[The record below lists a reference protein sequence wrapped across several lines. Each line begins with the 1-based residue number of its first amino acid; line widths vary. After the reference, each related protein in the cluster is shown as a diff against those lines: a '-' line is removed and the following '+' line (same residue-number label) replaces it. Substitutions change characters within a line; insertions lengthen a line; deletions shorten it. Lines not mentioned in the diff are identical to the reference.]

1 MSDKDAKF
9 DYIGAIAER
18 FHGRF
23 KKVKKYKVL
32 HNNEKKSKKP
42 MLEDAVITAFLKIL
56 GLKKAT
62 IIRPVAMREE
72 VANKYNHIKIEFD
85 ISHNDKTIVKK
96 TALCALPT
104 WDEKNDIILKEDKF
118 EFHIRLKEQIKTE
131 KDAGAIVIDIADF
144 KNHDEAKEVF
154 RTELGELVLEYYN
167 IYFFQQFFQQLLV
180 YGNVYDIFQKA
191 LFQTDLHSIEQHAKR
206 FTEEYKKIEENLTSS
221 QSIKWIKME
230 RDGSTL
236 EQIIGKDECFLE
248 DTTLDTD
255 MVDLRKKIWQKYKES
270 EVFEE
275 KEILSYVERIDKL
288 DYPSDLKIPFKL
300 FEEDKNNFQHVPEDI
315 IDPVINFSIKNRF
328 HIEYFR
334 TVLFAINMTGLS
346 AERDAIVTAD
356 KVKSIQKLWD
366 NKLKTNV
373 SLHNFIKDYLKLWK
387 LGNSSKSKHEKS
399 IVLTQ
404 EWLMA
409 WFALQVLNSKTFEAY
424 KNNEFGPRKTIRFY
438 HHLSTVFLYLLYWI
452 RKYANTNLTPF
463 FDVKNGYEAF
473 LESLIYLIS
482 EYAHK
487 DGGLTRNADIH
498 RSLRY
503 MWSHQ
508 SILYTISESYRDHL
522 HHVLETCLMGLFF
535 LRLDGQTPQQHGFF
549 GIFDNKFHEQ
559 QVIRN
564 WIVTA
569 LFHDV
574 GYGVEMLKRQIDH
587 LSFFETEVVV
597 NLRERINEQFDE
609 LEKKLCIDSRNYLD
623 QYLSQTKTETFKDLK
638 RFDHGI
644 ISALQIVYLVE
655 KPDQEWWQDMNMA
668 IEAAALHNYSKAKID
683 HNKAPLA
690 FLLFL
695 CDHLQEWDRPYIEGE
710 QMRYSLLV
718 NLIRP
723 NSKSCQ
729 NESMVK
735 FLTLKGIYLNNEL
748 NPISYKTIKKLTFVL
763 HFASAEKQ
771 KYHPPL
777 AWVGLCENFQRI
789 DNCNLP
795 ISIQFNHPV
804 SSSKKRNS
812 KNYQYDMDLFD
823 DFLDES
829 GRSGHDRE
837 LCGKK
842 EKGNS
847 VLREW
852 IQTARDQSSWFK
864 YDKKKHEEQLT
875 IELQKI
881 DGKVYI
887 PCFPT
892 MLVKHYIDWAERCRK
907 GYYIPPGLTSFK
919 F

>member
-1 MSDKDAKF
+1 MSDQDAKF
-9 DYIGAIAER
+9 DYIGAMAER
-18 FHGRF
+18 FHSEF
-23 KKVKKYKVL
+23 EKVIKKYKVL
-32 HNNEKKSKKP
+32 HNNEKDSKKP
-42 MLEDAVITAFLKIL
+42 MLEDAVIAAFLKIL

-62 IIRPVAMREE
+62 IIRPVAMWEEE
-72 VANKYNHIKIEFD
+72 VANTSNHIKIEFD
-85 ISHNDKTIVKK
+85 ISHNDTTIVKK
-96 TALCALPT
+96 TELCAPPI
-104 WDEKNDIILKEDKF
+104 WNEKSDIILKEDKLF
-118 EFHIRLKEQIKTE
+118 YIRLKEQIKIE
-131 KDAGAIVIDIADF
+131 KNDGSIVIDTADF
-144 KNHDEAKEVF
+144 KYHGEAKEIF
-154 RTELGELVLEYYN
+154 RRELGERVLEYYN
-167 IYFFQQFFQQLLV
+167 VYFSQQLLV
-180 YGNVYDIFQKA
+180 CGNAYSALKKA
-191 LFQTDLHSIEQHAKR
+191 LFQTDLYSIEQHAKQ
-206 FTEEYKKIEENLTSS
+206 FIVELGKMEGNLTSS
-221 QSIKWIKME
+221 QFSKWIKME
-230 RDGSTL
+230 REGSTL
-236 EQIIGKDECFLE
+236 EQMIGKDESFLKE
-248 DTTLDTD
+248 NTKFDID
-255 MVDLRKKIWQKYKES
+255 MVDLRKDIWQKYKES

-300 FEEDKNNFQHVPEDI
+300 FEEDKNNFQHVPKDI
-315 IDPVINFSIKNRF
+315 IDPVIDFSIKNRF

-334 TVLFAINMTGLS
+334 TVLFAINMIGLS

-366 NKLKTNV
+366 NKLKTGV
-373 SLHNFIKDYLKLWK
+373 SLHDFIKDYLKLWK
-387 LGNSSKSKHEKS
+387 LGNSSKAKHEKS

-482 EYAHK
+482 EYAYK
-487 DGGLTRNADIH
+487 DGGLTRNADIR

-535 LRLDGQTPQQHGFF
+535 LRLDAQTHKQHGFF
-549 GIFDNKFHEQ
+549 GIFDNNFHEQ
-559 QVIRN
+559 QLIRN

-574 GYGVEMLKRQIDH
+574 GYGVEMLKRQINH

-597 NLRERINEQFDE
+597 DLKKKIDEKLDE
-609 LEKKLCIDSRNYLD
+609 LEKKLCIDSRICLN

-668 IEAAALHNYSKAKID
+668 IEAAVLHNYSKAKID

-723 NSKSCQ
+723 NSKPCQ
-729 NESMVK
+729 MN
-735 FLTLKGIYLNNEL
+735 
-748 NPISYKTIKKLTFVL
+748 
-763 HFASAEKQ
+763 
-771 KYHPPL
+771 
-777 AWVGLCENFQRI
+777 
-789 DNCNLP
+789 
-795 ISIQFNHPV
+795 SIQYHTRQ
-804 SSSKKRNS
+804 SKS
-812 KNYQYDMDLFD
+812 
-823 DFLDES
+823 
-829 GRSGHDRE
+829 
-837 LCGKK
+837 
-842 EKGNS
+842 
-847 VLREW
+847 
-852 IQTARDQSSWFK
+852 
-864 YDKKKHEEQLT
+864 
-875 IELQKI
+875 
-881 DGKVYI
+881 
-887 PCFPT
+887 
-892 MLVKHYIDWAERCRK
+892 
-907 GYYIPPGLTSFK
+907 
-919 F
+919 

>member
-1 MSDKDAKF
+1 MSNQDAKS
-9 DYIGAIAER
+9 DYIKAMAER

-23 KKVKKYKVL
+23 EKVIKRYKVL
-32 HNNEKKSKKP
+32 HNNEKNFKKP
-42 MLEDAVITAFLKIL
+42 MLEDAVIVAFLEVL
-56 GLKKAT
+56 ELQKAT
-62 IIRPVAMREE
+62 IIRLAAMWEE
-72 VANKYNHIKIEFD
+72 VNNKYNHTKIEFD
-85 ISHNDKTIVKK
+85 ITRNDKTIMKK
-96 TALCALPT
+96 MGSCAPAPIT
-104 WDEKNDIILKEDKF
+104 WDEESDTIELKEN
-118 EFHIRLKEQIKTE
+118 EFYIRLKEQSKSE
-131 KDAGAIVIDIADF
+131 KDDKSNVDGVIVMDLADF
-144 KNHDEAKEVF
+144 KNYDKAEVF
-154 RTELGELVLEYYN
+154 RTELGLLILVYYN
-167 IYFFQQFFQQLLV
+167 FYFYKTFLACNNTYRAL
-180 YGNVYDIFQKA
+180 QKA
-191 LFQTDLHSIEQHAKR
+191 LFQTNLYSIEQHAKQ
-206 FTEEYKKIEENLTSS
+206 FIVGLGKMEGKLTSS
-221 QSIKWIKME
+221 QFSKWIKME
-230 RDGSTL
+230 REGSTL
-236 EQIIGKDECFLE
+236 EQMIGKDESFLKE
-248 DTTLDTD
+248 DTKFDID
-255 MVDLRKKIWQKYKES
+255 MVDLRKDIWQKYKES

-288 DYPSDLKIPFKL
+288 DYPSDLNIPFKL
-300 FEEDKNNFQHVPEDI
+300 FEEDKNNFQHVPKDLI
-315 IDPVINFSIKNRF
+315 APVVDFSIKHRF
-328 HIEYFR
+328 QIEYFR
-334 TVLFAINMTGLS
+334 TVLFAINMIGLS
-346 AERDAIVTAD
+346 VERKASVTVD
-356 KVKSIQKLWD
+356 QVKFIQNLWKD
-366 NKLKTNV
+366 KLKKTAH
-373 SLHNFIKDYLKLWK
+373 LHDFIKKYLKLWK
-387 LGNSSKSKHEKS
+387 LDKSSKSKHKKS
-399 IVLTQ
+399 IILTQ

-409 WFALQVLNSKTFEAY
+409 WFAVQVLNSKTFEAY
-424 KNNEFGPRKTIRFY
+424 KNNDFGPRKTIRFY
-438 HHLSTVFLYLLYWI
+438 YHLSTVFLYLLYWI

-463 FDVKNGYEAF
+463 FDVENGYEAF

-482 EYAHK
+482 EYAYK
-487 DGGLTRNADIH
+487 DGGLTRNADIR

-535 LRLDGQTPQQHGFF
+535 LRLDVQTPQQHGFF

-597 NLRERINEQFDE
+597 NLREKINEQFDE

-623 QYLSQTKTETFKDLK
+623 QYLSQTKTEAFKDLK

-655 KPDQEWWQDMNMA
+655 KPDQEWWQDINMA

-723 NSKSCQ
+723 NSKPCH

-735 FLTLKGIYLNNEL
+735 FLILEGISLDDEF
-748 NPISYKTIKKLTFVL
+748 NPISCKANEKLTFVL
-763 HFASAEKQ
+763 HFASAKKQ

-777 AWVGLCENFQRI
+777 AWVGHCKDFQRV

-804 SSSKKRNS
+804 SDSKN

-842 EKGNS
+842 EIGNS

-864 YDKKKHEEQLT
+864 YDKKKHEEQMT

>member
-1 MSDKDAKF
+1 MSNQDAKS
-9 DYIGAIAER
+9 DYIGAMAR
-18 FHGRF
+18 SFHGKF
-23 KKVKKYKVL
+23 KQIIKKYKVL
-32 HNNEKKSKKP
+32 YNNEKGFKKS
-42 MLEDAVITAFLKIL
+42 MQEDAVIATFLKIL
-56 GLKKAT
+56 RLKKAT
-62 IIRPVAMREE
+62 IIRPAAMWEE
-72 VANKYNHIKIEFD
+72 VANKSNHIKIEFE
-85 ISHNDKTIVKK
+85 ITRNDKTIVKK
-96 TALCALPT
+96 AALCDPPT
-104 WDEKNDIILKEDKF
+104 WDEKNDIILKENKF
-118 EFHIRLKEQIKTE
+118 YIRLKEQIKTE
-131 KDAGAIVIDIADF
+131 KDDAFIVMDIAGF
-144 KNHDEAKEVF
+144 KNHDEVNEVF
-154 RTELGELVLEYYN
+154 RTELGRLILVYYN
-167 IYFFQQFFQQLLV
+167 FYFYKTFLACKNTYSALK
-180 YGNVYDIFQKA
+180 KA
-191 LFQTDLHSIEQHAKR
+191 LFQTDLYSIEQHAKQ
-206 FTEEYKKIEENLTSS
+206 FIDELGKLKGNLTSS
-221 QSIKWIKME
+221 QFSNWIEME
-230 RDGSTL
+230 RDGSSL
-236 EQIIGKDECFLE
+236 EQMIGKDEWSSKNKF
-248 DTTLDTD
+248 DKD
-255 MVDLRKKIWQKYKES
+255 MVGLRKDIWQKYKES
-270 EVFEE
+270 EAFEAI
-275 KEILSYVERIDKL
+275 EIQDYVKQINKWDC
-288 DYPSDLKIPFKL
+288 PSELKIPCKWFK
-300 FEEDKNNFQHVPEDI
+300 EDKNNFQHVPEDI
-315 IDPVINFSIKNRF
+315 IDPVVDFSIKHRF

-334 TVLFAINMTGLS
+334 TVLFTINMIGLS
-346 AERDAIVTAD
+346 AEREAIVTAD
-356 KVKSIQKLWD
+356 KVKFIQDLWD
-366 NKLKTNV
+366 NKLKTSV
-373 SLHNFIKDYLKLWK
+373 FLHDFIKDYLKLWE
-387 LGNSSKSKHEKS
+387 LGKSSGSKHEKS
-399 IVLTQ
+399 IILTQ

-409 WFALQVLNSKTFEAY
+409 WFAMQVLNSKTFEAY

-438 HHLSTVFLYLLYWI
+438 RHLPTVFLYLLYWI

-463 FDVKNGYEAF
+463 FDVENGYEAF

-482 EYAHK
+482 EYAYK
-487 DGGLTRNADIH
+487 DGGLTRNADIC

-535 LRLDGQTPQQHGFF
+535 LRLNRQTHKHHGFF
-549 GIFDNKFHEQ
+549 GVFDNNFHERQ
-559 QVIRN
+559 LIRN

-574 GYGVEMLKRQIDH
+574 GYGVEMLKRQINH

-597 NLRERINEQFDE
+597 DLREKINEKFDE
-609 LEKKLCIDSRNYLD
+609 LEKKLCIDSRNCLN
-623 QYLSQTKTETFKDLK
+623 QYLLQTKAGVFQDLK

-723 NSKSCQ
+723 NSKPCH

-735 FLTLKGIYLNNEL
+735 FLILEGISLNSEL
-748 NPISYKTIKKLTFVL
+748 NPISYKANEKLTFVL

-777 AWVGLCENFQRI
+777 AWVGHCKDFQRI

-804 SSSKKRNS
+804 SSSKS
-812 KNYQYDMDLFD
+812 ENYQYDMDLFD

-907 GYYIPPGLTSFK
+907 GYYIPPGLTSFNL
-919 F
+919 